1 MNPKFSKSLSLL
13 AACGGVLLSAAAQA
27 QTNVAALQAQVDQLA
42 DVVEPE
48 VIANRRYLHQRPEL
62 SNREFETE
70 KYLVKKLKAMGY
82 EVQSGIAH
90 TGVVAVLRGGKPGP
104 VVALR
109 SDMDALPVAEEVDL
123 PFKST
128 VHSTYDG
135 KDVGVMH
142 ACGHDAHMGILLGV
156 AHIFAQMKDELPGT
170 VKLIFQPAEEGTPKG
185 EEGGAK
191 LMVKEGVLTSAPKPE
206 VIFGLHILTMFET
219 GQLAY
224 RAGGT
229 MASADDF
236 TVVVHGKQ
244 THGAMPWNGID
255 PVVIGSQIVLG
266 LQTITSRQMD
276 LTKAPVVVTVGKFDS
291 GVRNNIIPDSATL
304 KGTLRALDEGMR
316 QQLHDDVQRTA
327 SNIAAASGATV
338 DVDIGQE
345 SAYPVTYND
354 PKLTARMLPTLKR
367 VGGAGLVESPV
378 IMGAEDFSFYQQ
390 QIPGLFVFVGVRKP
404 GASLDEY
411 APNHS
416 PRFKVDESGLKLGV
430 RTLANLTLDY
440 MAGTP
445 VVIAQ

>member
-1 MNPKFSKSLSLL
+1 MNPKLSKSMSLL
-13 AACGGVLLSAAAQA
+13 AACGGVLLAAAAQA
-27 QTNVAALQAQVDQLA
+27 QTNVAALQAKIDQLA
-42 DVVEPE
+42 DTVEPE
-48 VIANRRYLHQRPEL
+48 VIANRRYLHQHPEL
-62 SNREFETE
+62 SNREFETG

-128 VHSTYDG
+128 VRSTYDG

-142 ACGHDAHMGILLGV
+142 ACGHDAHMGILLGA

-191 LMVKEGVLTSAPKPE
+191 LMVKEGVLTSAPRAE
-206 VIFGLHILTMFET
+206 VIFGLHVMTKFET

-304 KGTLRALDEGMR
+304 KGTLRALDEDMR

-430 RTLANLTLDY
+430 RTLANLTVDY

>member
-1 MNPKFSKSLSLL
+1 MNPKPWKSLSLL

-42 DVVEPE
+42 DMVEPE

-128 VHSTYDG
+128 VRSTYDG

-191 LMVKEGVLTSAPKPE
+191 LMVKEGVLTSAPRAE